1 MITSFSFKENT
12 INQCIYLKFNGSKFI
27 ILVLYIDDILLANSD
42 IGLLHETKKFLSSKF
57 EMQDFGEVS
66 FVLGIQIHRDRTRSI
81 LGVSQKAYIDKV
93 LS

>member
-1 MITSFSFKENT
+1 MITYFSFKENT
-12 INQCIYLKFNGSKFI
+12 VDQCIYFEFNGCKFI
-27 ILVLYIDDILLANSD
+27 ILVPYVDDILLASSD